1 RGARAQEGRH
11 RGADRGAAL
20 AARRARRRVFHG
32 AREASRGACRSAGAD
47 RQPVDATMMPIAHA
61 RRLVLLPLLAAAA
74 SASALTIE
82 YAPDRAPELRA
93 CDEQLYRGRRSEAI
107 RCYADLI
114 AGDADAGIKADAA
127 RAAGDVDS
135 ANNYFRTAVAARPAD
150 PTLRTRWGELFLAA
164 HNPNEALTLFRE
176 ALEINPEYVPAMV
189 GLAKIAA
196 RGFEEETRAFA
207 T

>member
-47 RQPVDATMMPIAHA
+47 RQPVDATMKPIAYA

-82 YAPDRAPELRA
+82 YAPDRAAELRA
-93 CDEQLYRGRRSEAI
+93 CDEHLYRGRRSEALS
-107 RCYADLI
+107 CYARLI
-114 AGDADAGIKADAA
+114 ATSTDPGIKADAA
-127 RAAGDVDS
+127 RAVGDVDA
-135 ANNYFRTAVAARPAD
+135 ANNFFRTAVAERPEDA
-150 PTLRTRWGELFLAA
+150 TLRARWGELFLAA
-164 HNPNEALTLFRE
+164 HNPAEALNLFRE
-176 ALEINPEYVPAMV
+176 ALE
-189 GLAKIAA
+189 L
-196 RGFEEETRAFA
+196 
-207 T
+207 